1 MQLKLPFVFIIISI
15 VALSHDLK
23 ANPLSRPEINSP
35 ELANIYRQNCSH
47 CHSGSAPSAPTVGDT
62 QAWTSRLSRGFNQ
75 LYSSAIQGVPNTAMI
90 AKGGHQD
97 LSDDQIKLL
106 VGYML
111 SASKVSAKTV
121 NEAIKYDSYN
131 ITDRE
136 FILLDKNKNGLLDK
150 TELQQQAVFTK
161 AFSQFDKNKDGSL
174 SPTEFIELR
183 STLENRRQSIKI
195 SDEEITQQITLTLSN
210 IQGMPPSGIRVNT
223 KNGHV
228 MIAGVVGSNEI
239 VNKIWQSIRWMPGIK
254 TFDNRLMTAEMLA
267 FD

>member
-1 MQLKLPFVFIIISI
+1 
-15 VALSHDLK
+15 
-23 ANPLSRPEINSP
+23 
-35 ELANIYRQNCSH
+35 
-47 CHSGSAPSAPTVGDT
+47 
-62 QAWTSRLSRGFNQ
+62 
-75 LYSSAIQGVPNTAMI
+75 MI

>member
-131 ITDRE
+131 ITD
-136 FILLDKNKNGLLDK
+136 
-150 TELQQQAVFTK
+150 VFTK

-195 SDEEITQQITLTLSN
+195 SDEEITQQITLNLSN